1 MIHLL
6 ISLFLI
12 FCASKWEILRLLS
25 IDFAHLKSQWL
36 CVSEILEWDRALSC
50 WLAELYPRRKS
61 QRSAFWNDSWQ
72 EQDLPSSLSLRWLNG
87 ILHPCSVWA
96 RGKGVKRKA
105 NHGKDWYAGLSWGVS
120 LDMHLRIWM
129 RMSSIGETRLLVL
142 SSHPDKLELL
152 GGVGSLGERAKFK
165 C

>member
-1 MIHLL
+1 MF
-6 ISLFLI
+6 SLGEG
-12 FCASKWEILRLLS
+12 K
-25 IDFAHLKSQWL
+25 
-36 CVSEILEWDRALSC
+36 
-50 WLAELYPRRKS
+50 
-61 QRSAFWNDSWQ
+61 
-72 EQDLPSSLSLRWLNG
+72 
-87 ILHPCSVWA
+87 
-96 RGKGVKRKA
+96 RGKAESQSRE
-105 NHGKDWYAGLSWGVS
+105 GLICRSPWGVS